1 MGFFTG
7 WADRLKQGLERSRQA
22 IGQGLDG
29 LLALGRPVD
38 EAMLEELEELLIAS
52 DLGAADAVDMVER
65 VRAEAKRT
73 GVLSSQDVRALLRR
87 LLEEALAGS
96 AAPLELVAKP
106 SVMLMLGVNG
116 AGKTTSTGK
125 LAASLVAEG
134 KNVLLAATDTF
145 RAAERRWTSSAR
157 ARAPTPRPSSSTRSR
172 PPRPGASTCSSWTRP
187 AVFTPSPI

>member
-7 WADRLKQGLERSRQA
+7 WTDRLKQGLERSRQA

-52 DLGAADAVDMVER
+52 DLGAADAVDIVGR
-65 VRAEAKRT
+65 LRAEAKRT
-73 GVLSSQDVRALLRR
+73 GALSSQDVRALLRR

-96 AAPLELVAKP
+96 AAPLELGTKP

-125 LAASLVAEG
+125 LAASLRAEG
-134 KNVLLAATDTF
+134 KSVLLAAADTF
-145 RAAERRWTSSAR
+145 
-157 ARAPTPRPSSSTRSR
+157 
-172 PPRPGASTCSSWTRP
+172 
-187 AVFTPSPI
+187 